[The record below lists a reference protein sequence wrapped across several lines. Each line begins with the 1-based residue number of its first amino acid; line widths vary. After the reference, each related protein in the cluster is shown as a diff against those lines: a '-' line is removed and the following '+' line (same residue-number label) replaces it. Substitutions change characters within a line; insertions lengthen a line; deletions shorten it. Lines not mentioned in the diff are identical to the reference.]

1 MLRPSTAR
9 TSTCPIEHCC
19 VCSPLLFASEIL
31 CDSPAYNKQRMNK
44 KSLAV
49 LPGNPKCTM
58 TCIWRLYYLFI
69 ACCWAIADTKP
80 IERFMTKAKSQLACD
95 PRVIRALCARQN
107 YTLAPRELL
116 FNLLFPY
123 FIVCSRDHS
132 SICNGRSRQ
141 LKNAYRYICLPFPC
155 YCLTSVCISTSV

>member
-1 MLRPSTAR
+1 MKINSKKPKGKKKKRWKKKKNGSRDAGVGTQLHPNFLQRKSATSDHWAMRPLR
-9 TSTCPIEHCC
+9 
-19 VCSPLLFASEIL
+19 
-31 CDSPAYNKQRMNK
+31 
-44 KSLAV
+44 
-49 LPGNPKCTM
+49 
-58 TCIWRLYYLFI
+58 
-69 ACCWAIADTKP
+69 
-80 IERFMTKAKSQLACD
+80 
-95 PRVIRALCARQN
+95 ARQN

-155 YCLTSVCISTSV
+155 YCLTSVCISTSVWKPVTNPQLLVCRQLSPQWGRCWGSYRTWKLLTLSLFMYSR